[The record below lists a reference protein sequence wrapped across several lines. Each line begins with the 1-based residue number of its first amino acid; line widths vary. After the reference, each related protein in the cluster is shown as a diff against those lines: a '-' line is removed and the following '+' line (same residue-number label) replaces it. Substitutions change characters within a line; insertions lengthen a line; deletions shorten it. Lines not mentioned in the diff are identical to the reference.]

1 MVATNR
7 SNPLGGVRLWRETRA
22 SAAFVE
28 RNFYLVK
35 RYWGWEVAFLI
46 YNVASSMS
54 VLYIG
59 EAQTQA
65 AGEAGRA
72 ATRDLVLYLGIGTIV
87 WAYLS
92 AVFSSISEMI
102 SWERWEG
109 TIEYTM
115 MAPISRMTHLLG
127 TSLFGVVYGL
137 LRTGLLLGVLALF
150 FNVDLSRANLV
161 GALVVML
168 VGSLSFVGVGIMAAT
183 LPLLFPE
190 RGEQMTFVISSIL
203 LLVSGVYYP
212 IAVLPDWMEPLAA
225 VSPAT
230 YVLEGMRAAILEAA
244 PTGCPRRLPAADRA
258 AGRGVDPARGRRLRR
273 GRALRQAER
282 PAEAERVG
290 GRREAAV
297 GGAISPDRAEALTPR
312 PPLPCARRGGAD
324 RAHRAA
330 AGARGSCRSAQ

>member
-1 MVATNR
+1 MIATER
-7 SNPLGGVRLWRETRA
+7 SNPPGGVRLWRETRA

-35 RYWGWEVAFLI
+35 RY
-46 YNVASSMS
+46 SMS

-65 AGEAGRA
+65 AGEGGSA

-127 TSLFGVVYGL
+127 TSLFGIVYGL

-150 FNVDLSRANLV
+150 FSVDLSRANLV

-244 PTGCPRRLPAADRA
+244 PTGALGGYLLPIALL
-258 AGRGVDPARGRRLRR
+258 GVVSIPLGVAVFG
-273 GRALRQAER
+273 AAER
-282 PAEAERVG
+282 YAKRS
-290 GRREAAV
+290 GR
-297 GGAISPDRAEALTPR
+297 LK
-312 PPLPCARRGGAD
+312 
-324 RAHRAA
+324 
-330 AGARGSCRSAQ
+330 RSG